1 MNIKNCV
8 CGHTS
13 LHHQRD
19 SMKRM
24 GCIKCDYCHEFRRE
38 GLDDNGNVIGGLEHL
53 FIDEPTDCGFR

>member
-1 MNIKNCV
+1 
-8 CGHTS
+8 
-13 LHHQRD
+13 
-19 SMKRM
+19 M